1 MLMPKNLDSRSVIL
15 EEAGK
20 LRNEEALLQ
29 LQRRK
34 LEVRNQL
41 VAARAELRKIDV
53 ELLGN
58 GASGLDLVAVCW

>member
-1 MLMPKNLDSRSVIL
+1 MSNFDSKDIIEDEVK
-15 EEAGK
+15 K
-20 LRNEEALLQ
+20 LRNEEVLLQ

-34 LEVRNQL
+34 LEARNQL

-58 GASGLDLVAVCW
+58 GANGLDLVAVCW